1 METIRLTTW
10 IDAPVERCFLLSL
23 SIDLHARSTRQ
34 KAVDG
39 VTEGLIDEGQWVTFR
54 SRRLGLP
61 RRHTTRMEIVRPY
74 SYFRD
79 VMTKG
84 PFRHFEHDHHFARM
98 DDGTRIRDEIR
109 FSAKW
114 GSLGRLAS
122 KTIVRRRLV
131 ELLTERNDVIKR
143 VAESEMW
150 RKYLESEPFD
160 RIPPSSAAARS
171 GQRNRNSLLHA
182 AHGAIAPPR
191 NS

>member
-23 SIDLHARSTRQ
+23 SIDLHARSTGE

-39 VTEGLIDEGQWVTFR
+39 VTEGLIGEGQWVTFR

-61 RRHTTRMEIVRPY
+61 RLHTTRMEIVRPY

-84 PFRHFEHDHHFARM
+84 SFRHFEHDHHFARM

-122 KTIVRRRLV
+122 RTIVRRHLLQ
-131 ELLTERNDVIKR
+131 LLTERNDVIKR

-150 RKYLESEPFD
+150 RKYLEGEPYD
-160 RIPPSSAAARS
+160 RIPPSSAVARS
-171 GQRNRNSLLHA
+171 SPRNRNSLLQA

-191 NS
+191 S